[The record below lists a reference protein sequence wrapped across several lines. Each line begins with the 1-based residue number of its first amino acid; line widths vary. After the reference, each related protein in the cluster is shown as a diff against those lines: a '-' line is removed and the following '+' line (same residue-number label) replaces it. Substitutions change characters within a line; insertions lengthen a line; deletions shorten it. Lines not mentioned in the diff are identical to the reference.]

1 MTKETDWDVA
11 RAYVAL
17 AEQNLDTDADDDSAA
32 ALEGKE
38 YGREKMVAR
47 VEEGGGGDDNGAP
60 RPDGVSMEERA
71 VDRYMDDDEWEERE
85 RREGRGVSIPR
96 FPLFGGT
103 MGSGSANTSGEK
115 LKARQWTVPTWM
127 RWTSEA

>member
-1 MTKETDWDVA
+1 MTRETDWDVA

-17 AEQNLDTDADDDSAA
+17 AEHHPDADADDGGAA

-38 YGREKMVAR
+38 YGSRKEKAVR
-47 VEEGGGGDDNGAP
+47 LSRRGSDEGGGASE
-60 RPDGVSMEERA
+60 SMEERA

-85 RREGRGVSIPR
+85 RREGRGVSIPK
-96 FPLFGGT
+96 FPLFGGAT
-103 MGSGSANTSGEK
+103 RAGSSTGGEK
-115 LKARQWTVPTWM
+115 FQARQWTVPTWM